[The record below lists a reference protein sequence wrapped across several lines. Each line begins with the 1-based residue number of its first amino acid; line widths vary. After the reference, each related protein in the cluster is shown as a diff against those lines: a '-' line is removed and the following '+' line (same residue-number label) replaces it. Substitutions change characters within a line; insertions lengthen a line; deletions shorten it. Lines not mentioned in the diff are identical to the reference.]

1 MKGKIDR
8 FEEAAARGDVLP
20 TARLVLRPPAND
32 DIAAIIAIA
41 GDFEIARRVAR
52 VPHPYTEND
61 ARFFLDAIVPPDCVW
76 AIATG
81 DPLALIGMIGL
92 HLDRET
98 GLAELGY
105 YFAQDRW
112 GRGYATEAAS
122 AVAAYGIGLLGPG
135 ALTAGYFT
143 DNPAS
148 GRVLAKIGF
157 VKTGTQMKE
166 CLATGAARPLM
177 RMVLP
182 A

>member
-1 MKGKIDR
+1 MEAKAHR
-8 FEEAAARGDVLP
+8 FEEAARRGDILR
-20 TARLVLRPPAND
+20 TARLLLRPPADD
-32 DIAAIIAIA
+32 DIAAIVAIA
-41 GDFEIARRVAR
+41 GDFEIARRVTR

-61 ARFFLDAIVPPDCVW
+61 ARFFLDAVVPPDCVW
-76 AIATG
+76 TVATG
-81 DPLALIGMIGL
+81 DPLAMIGMIGL

-98 GLAELGY
+98 GQAELGY
-105 YFAQDRW
+105 YFAQERW

-135 ALTAGYFT
+135 TLTAGYFT

-148 GRVLAKIGF
+148 GRVLTKIGF
-157 VKTGTQMKE
+157 VQTGTHMQE
-166 CLATGAARPLM
+166 CLATGAARPCM

>member
-1 MKGKIDR
+1 MQTSVHR
-8 FEEAAARGDVLP
+8 FEEAAARGDHLR
-20 TARLVLRPPAND
+20 TARLRLRVPVTD
-32 DIAAIIAIA
+32 DIAAILAIA

-52 VPHPYTEND
+52 VPHPYTEVD

-76 AIATG
+76 AVTTG
-81 DPLALIGMIGL
+81 DPLAVIGMIGL

-98 GLAELGY
+98 GKAELGY
-105 YFAQDRW
+105 YFARDCW

-135 ALTAGYFT
+135 TLMAGYFT

-157 VKTGTQMKE
+157 VETEIEMKE
-166 CLATGAARPLM
+166 CLATGAARPLV

>member
-1 MKGKIDR
+1 MEGKTDR
-8 FEEAAARGDVLP
+8 FEEAAARGDILR
-20 TARLVLRPPAND
+20 TARLVLRPPVND
-32 DIAAIIAIA
+32 DIAAIVAIA
-41 GDFEIARRVAR
+41 SDYEIARRVAR
-52 VPHPYTEND
+52 VPHPYTEAD

-76 AIATG
+76 AVTTG
-81 DPLALIGMIGL
+81 DPLTVIGMIGL
-92 HLDRET
+92 HLDRKT
-98 GLAELGY
+98 GKAELGY
-105 YFAQDRW
+105 YFARDRW

-135 ALTAGYFT
+135 TLTAGYFT

-157 VKTGTQMKE
+157 VETEIEMKE

-177 RMVLP
+177 QMVLP